1 MNTETPINL
10 EIVIKIFELIRT
22 FVLLSSIQLC
32 KLVKDG
38 GFGVIFSS
46 NSVIFECNYKRNI
59 DISSS
64 FETALSPPIKPI
76 VGNGN
81 LGYTMKVN
89 VGALGGRT
97 SVSVEPN
104 HGFTQIYPR

>member
-1 MNTETPINL
+1 MVEFTRTL
-10 EIVIKIFELIRT
+10 VKLGSIK
-22 FVLLSSIQLC
+22 VC

-46 NSVIFECNYKRNI
+46 NSVLLECNYKRSI

-76 VGNGN
+76 VGNGI

-89 VGALGGRT
+89 VGGLGGRT

-104 HGFTQIYPR
+104 HGFSQIYPR